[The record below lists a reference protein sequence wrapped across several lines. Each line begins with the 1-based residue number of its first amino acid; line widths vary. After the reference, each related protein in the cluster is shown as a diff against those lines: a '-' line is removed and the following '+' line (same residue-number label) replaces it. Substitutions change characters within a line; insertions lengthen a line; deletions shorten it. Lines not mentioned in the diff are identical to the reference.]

1 MAVTIADNQD
11 IALKEILKKIYRRSE
26 PYRANG
32 YCPTSIVLSPALDR
46 WSIFCLFHLAY
57 HDTLR
62 FGELR
67 KKIEGISPRMLTV
80 TLKKLEENGFVK
92 RKYYAEVPPRV
103 EYSLT
108 GFGLELAR
116 RLSDLTDWFLGE
128 YEGGGKES
136 GKI

>member
-1 MAVTIADNQD
+1 MTVTIADNQT
-11 IALKEILKKIYRRSE
+11 IVMKETLKKIYQRSR
-26 PYRANG
+26 PYRMNG
-32 YCPTSIVLSPALDR
+32 YCPASQVLSPALDR
-46 WSIFCLFHLAY
+46 WSMFCLFHLAY

-67 KKIEGISPRMLTV
+67 KQIDGISPRMLTV

-108 GFGLELAR
+108 DFGLELTR
-116 RLSDLTDWFLGE
+116 RLSELTDWFLGQF
-128 YEGGGKES
+128 EGGATK
-136 GKI
+136 